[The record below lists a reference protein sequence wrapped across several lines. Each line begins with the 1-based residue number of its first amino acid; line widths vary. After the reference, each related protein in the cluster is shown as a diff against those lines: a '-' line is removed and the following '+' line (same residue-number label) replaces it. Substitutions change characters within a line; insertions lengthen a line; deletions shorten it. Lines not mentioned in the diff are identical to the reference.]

1 MSALG
6 VNLAVTKDGETYNKL
21 QRPDGYLIST
31 QLPPTNPAA
40 ASPTIHSGKRKCA
53 QEEAPEV
60 KRARIERNTA
70 HSKRRPR
77 VLDSYQD
84 YGTRTVLP
92 GLDGEEQSSD
102 ESTSEALAY
111 LHSVRSEASAIPTLL
126 VAPKN
131 ANTGDIDSDDDESH
145 YTTPTHGQRVIY
157 KEGTWIAVDREHDAA
172 RWEKDP
178 SAVDPQQGCNSMLL
192 QRFQNLRNKLA
203 ETREHGQVPKSA
215 KKSTNTEKAGKQKWS
230 DIIDRD
236 FPNLQ
241 EVAGMDESTLFVALQ
256 GCTLA
261 LGRSVRVSR
270 QQSCWIWTLLALVG
284 DFGTLDHE
292 RVSRI
297 RDLGVSAGRLMGRF
311 CADLAISA
319 RDVQADGDTGSDALE
334 SNASKQNLCTSN
346 EEVSTKEEVHTSSH
360 VSDEKDAVSHSA
372 LPKSDDV
379 VLGQD
384 TVIEEADDSDAEMII
399 SEDEEKTE
407 DTLNDGGLEE
417 ARARLLAQL
426 GDRLVQSQ
434 MPTPD
439 TPPTQAFHHLSRVEA
454 ERQRQE
460 IRRGGPQRDMAPRKL
475 TPASG
480 PSQAKSLA
488 ITPLTESDWNTKVA
502 IDMILTVVAEC
513 YGQRDL
519 LEFRAAW

>member
-1 MSALG
+1 MSNLG

-31 QLPPTNPAA
+31 QPPPTSPPA
-40 ASPTIHSGKRKCA
+40 ASPTTYSGKRKCA
-53 QEEAPEV
+53 QEEVPEV

-77 VLDSYQD
+77 VLDSYQE

-92 GLDGEEQSSD
+92 GLDGEEQLSD

-126 VAPKN
+126 VAPNNLN
-131 ANTGDIDSDDDESH
+131 AGDVDSDDDEPH
-145 YTTPTHGQRVIY
+145 YTTPTHKQRVIY

-172 RWEKDP
+172 KWEEDP
-178 SAVDPQQGCNSMLL
+178 SVVDPQQGCNNMLL

-203 ETREHGQVPKSA
+203 EIRKHRQVSKPA
-215 KKSTNTEKAGKQKWS
+215 KKSTNTLKAGKYQWS
-230 DIIDRD
+230 EIIESN
-236 FPNLQ
+236 FPNFE
-241 EVAGMDESTLFVALQ
+241 EVADMDESTLYVALQ

-261 LGRSVRVSR
+261 LGRSVKVSR

-297 RDLGVSAGRLMGRF
+297 RDLGLSAGRLMRRL
-311 CADLAISA
+311 CTD
-319 RDVQADGDTGSDALE
+319 QAKSTRNVPEDGDTRSDAPDF
-334 SNASKQNLCTSN
+334 NTRN
-346 EEVSTKEEVHTSSH
+346 EEVSTKEEGYTPSC
-360 VSDEKDAVSHSA
+360 VSDEKDVVSHSA

-379 VLGQD
+379 VLAQD
-384 TVIEEADDSDAEMII
+384 TVTEEADDSGAEMII
-399 SEDEEKTE
+399 SEDEEQTKGVL
-407 DTLNDGGLEE
+407 DDGGLEE

-426 GDRLVQSQ
+426 GDRLVHSQ
-434 MPTPD
+434 MPVPD
-439 TPPTQAFHHLSRVEA
+439 TPPTQTFHHLSRAEA

-460 IRRGGPQRDMAPRKL
+460 IRRGVNLCDMTPGKS

-480 PSQAKSLA
+480 PPKARSQAM
-488 ITPLTESDWNTKVA
+488 TPLTESEWNTKVA

-513 YGQRDL
+513 YGQKDL